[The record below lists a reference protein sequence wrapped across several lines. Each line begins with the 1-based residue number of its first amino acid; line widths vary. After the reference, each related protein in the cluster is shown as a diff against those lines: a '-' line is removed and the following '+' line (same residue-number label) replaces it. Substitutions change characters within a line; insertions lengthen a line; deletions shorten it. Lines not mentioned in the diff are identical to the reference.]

1 MRGASSV
8 KGLAGDRWCIT
19 CSCGTSRGLIGK
31 KGKVRIGEGSLT
43 VGLSPE
49 VRQVGTAVVYCPECD
64 ARIELQEVKMGEIVE
79 CLACGSYLK
88 IVGTDPDE
96 LELVE
101 QDD

>member
-1 MRGASSV
+1 M
-8 KGLAGDRWCIT
+8 
-19 CSCGTSRGLIGK
+19 
-31 KGKVRIGEGSLT
+31 
-43 VGLSPE
+43 
-49 VRQVGTAVVYCPECD
+49 GTAAVYCPECD